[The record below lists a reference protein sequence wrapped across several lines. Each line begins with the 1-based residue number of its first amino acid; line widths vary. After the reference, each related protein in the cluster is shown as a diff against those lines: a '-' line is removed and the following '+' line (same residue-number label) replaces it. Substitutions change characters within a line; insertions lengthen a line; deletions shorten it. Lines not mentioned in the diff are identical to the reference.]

1 MMDRQNTPKI
11 TTVLNKYKLNEMPEA
26 HNYLRWKD
34 QVLDFTSRNSSA
46 DDFISHLENEIE
58 IQPDQITDFKI
69 KYHQNFLRQYLDK
82 NPAVPYRLEEFW
94 RIREECIAALQ
105 Q

>member
-1 MMDRQNTPKI
+1 MPKP
-11 TTVLNKYKLNEMPEA
+11 VRPP
-26 HNYLRWKD
+26 
-34 QVLDFTSRNSSA
+34 FTLKNSSA
-46 DDFISHLENEIE
+46 DNFISHLENEIE
-58 IQPDQITDFKI
+58 MQPDQITDFKI

-82 NPAVPYRLEEFW
+82 NPAMPYQLEEFW